1 VSIYPGDGQDGE
13 TLIRNADIAMYYAK
27 KNGSQS
33 YRFVRPEMVAEGVG
47 ASSTGR
53 TFGTL

>member
-1 VSIYPGDGQDGE
+1 
-13 TLIRNADIAMYYAK
+13 MYYAK